1 MLSSRLNNQLKP
13 SLVLVMDENSLN
25 SSLGFQFA
33 CAYACETVD
42 KFSKVDILLTEH
54 DETNWFQSHQILY
67 YRIHVIDM
75 FDDIHSTKTIE
86 ECLKITNEKNLIII
100 ESLPWL
106 LLRTSQ
112 GDLSRLLH
120 NWSKSN
126 IVIAVVPLDCI
137 EENSFLKS
145 LVSISYI
152 TIRIKNLPKSETI
165 EARIEQRS
173 RTNVDTIKSSDVTAN
188 LTFNLR
194 LKDDELVAKNNL
206 VLPYTKQQTQVSSDS
221 CTIHYSYDKED
232 DIDEDEDDDLNLMTD
247 ETVTSS
253 NIRSDLVDTAIGF
266 LKNPKVAGESI
277 DKKRDFLK
285 KKGLTDN
292 EIDYAFKIIPQ
303 QQEMP
308 KEIVPHPQPSFL
320 RRFLSDLILAG
331 ILGYALKIIKR
342 WFQSKQSI
350 KPNELDE
357 TIKSLQKTVQDMQAS
372 VIKLEQAANEFHSA
386 TNLST
391 SNGLPFSSPLEEIKR
406 EIQTLKG
413 LYLSRSQFPSIP
425 QVTPKIPS
433 WQLDTAEK
441 LKARTSPVTDET
453 NSKRT
458 NDDNKEDGDSIILVS
473 ENEKKSDDEHRLSLS
488 PSSESSNDA

>member
-13 SLVLVMDENSLN
+13 SLVLVMDENSSN

-54 DETNWFQSHQILY
+54 DETNWFQSHVFAKRSELTSK
-67 YRIHVIDM
+67 IHVIDM

-173 RTNVDTIKSSDVTAN
+173 RTNVDTIKSCLTFSIDTQLNITNLHEEKISNRKLKSAANNDGFSKSDVTAN

-232 DIDEDEDDDLNLMTD
+232 DIDEDEDDDLNL
-247 ETVTSS
+247 
-253 NIRSDLVDTAIGF
+253 
-266 LKNPKVAGESI
+266 
-277 DKKRDFLK
+277 
-285 KKGLTDN
+285 
-292 EIDYAFKIIPQ
+292 
-303 QQEMP
+303 
-308 KEIVPHPQPSFL
+308 
-320 RRFLSDLILAG
+320 
-331 ILGYALKIIKR
+331 
-342 WFQSKQSI
+342 
-350 KPNELDE
+350 
-357 TIKSLQKTVQDMQAS
+357 
-372 VIKLEQAANEFHSA
+372 
-386 TNLST
+386 
-391 SNGLPFSSPLEEIKR
+391 
-406 EIQTLKG
+406 
-413 LYLSRSQFPSIP
+413 
-425 QVTPKIPS
+425 
-433 WQLDTAEK
+433 
-441 LKARTSPVTDET
+441 
-453 NSKRT
+453 
-458 NDDNKEDGDSIILVS
+458 
-473 ENEKKSDDEHRLSLS
+473 
-488 PSSESSNDA
+488 

>member
-13 SLVLVMDENSLN
+13 SLVLVMDENSSN

-42 KFSKVDILLTEH
+42 K
-54 DETNWFQSHQILY
+54 
-67 YRIHVIDM
+67 IHVIDM

-173 RTNVDTIKSSDVTAN
+173 RTNVDTIKSC
-188 LTFNLR
+188 LTFSIDTQLNITNLHEE
-194 LKDDELVAKNNL
+194 KINDELVAKNNL

-232 DIDEDEDDDLNLMTD
+232 DIDEDEDDDLNL
-247 ETVTSS
+247 
-253 NIRSDLVDTAIGF
+253 
-266 LKNPKVAGESI
+266 
-277 DKKRDFLK
+277 
-285 KKGLTDN
+285 
-292 EIDYAFKIIPQ
+292 
-303 QQEMP
+303 
-308 KEIVPHPQPSFL
+308 
-320 RRFLSDLILAG
+320 
-331 ILGYALKIIKR
+331 
-342 WFQSKQSI
+342 
-350 KPNELDE
+350 
-357 TIKSLQKTVQDMQAS
+357 
-372 VIKLEQAANEFHSA
+372 
-386 TNLST
+386 
-391 SNGLPFSSPLEEIKR
+391 
-406 EIQTLKG
+406 
-413 LYLSRSQFPSIP
+413 
-425 QVTPKIPS
+425 
-433 WQLDTAEK
+433 
-441 LKARTSPVTDET
+441 
-453 NSKRT
+453 
-458 NDDNKEDGDSIILVS
+458 
-473 ENEKKSDDEHRLSLS
+473 
-488 PSSESSNDA
+488 